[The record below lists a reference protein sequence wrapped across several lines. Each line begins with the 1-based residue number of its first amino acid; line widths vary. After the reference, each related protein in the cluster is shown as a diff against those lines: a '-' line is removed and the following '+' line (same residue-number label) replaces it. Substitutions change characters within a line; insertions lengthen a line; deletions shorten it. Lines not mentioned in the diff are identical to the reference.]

1 MTQRQILYGTRAAYS
16 NVSNMNS
23 LPTGQAKTLKALSN
37 TTMLALDFALY
48 LKLNLD
54 TSGVSSSSG
63 IVEVYLQE
71 SQTTNSSADGSDGI
85 DSATPSTVDISA
97 SIRNCK
103 LLTILNA
110 NSSGAT
116 LRWGGR
122 LRDYIGYVPNV
133 HALII
138 KNLSGTTFA
147 ASSHDAEYVPIFET
161 ST

>member
-1 MTQRQILYGTRAAYS
+1 MTQRNIKYGTRTAYT

-23 LPTGQAKTLKALSN
+23 LPTGQAKVFKQVDNSAT
-37 TTMLALDFALY
+37 LALDYHVY

-54 TSGVSSSSG
+54 TSGVSLTSG
-63 IVEVYLQE
+63 IVEVYLLE
-71 SQTTNSSADGSDGI
+71 SQTTLSSADGTDGI
-85 DSATPSTVDISA
+85 DAATPSTADISA
-97 SIRNCK
+97 SIRNAK

-116 LRWGGR
+116 LRWSGR
-122 LRDYIGYVPNV
+122 LRDYVGYIPNV
-133 HALII
+133 HSLAI